1 MKITIF
7 NDRITD
13 EYNYFVTNLKKSI
26 MGNSGKQQVLSDKDL
41 DIFLKDNKFSP
52 LPGYE
57 KFEATTQMIIA
68 EVMLRKLPLEIID
81 PDNNLILVRYNDKDF
96 IILEGTISDANSLIA
111 YWISDDKW
119 MTRQFLERNGI
130 NHANGILLQQGY
142 PPEKLNELKFP
153 AVVKPVNTDHG
164 IAVRTNLQTN
174 KELAEAIENAFRYSG
189 KVIVEEYFP
198 GREYRFLVIDYKVR
212 AIAFR
217 EPANVTGDG
226 ESTIV
231 QLIDKK
237 NDGRG
242 TDYRYPLLKINIDD
256 EVTRHLKSASL
267 SADSVIKKGEKIYLR
282 KNSNLSTGG
291 DSIDVTD
298 EMPDFYKEIAV
309 RAAKAAGLKIA
320 GVDIIIKDTSFAP
333 SFDNYIVVEL
343 NAPAMLSM
351 HDFPY
356 IGKNRHVERYVLDS
370 ILNSK

>member
-1 MKITIF
+1 
-7 NDRITD
+7 
-13 EYNYFVTNLKKSI
+13 
-26 MGNSGKQQVLSDKDL
+26 MGNFVSHHALSAKDL
-41 DIFLKDNKFSP
+41 DIFLQDNKFSP

-57 KFEATTQMIIA
+57 NFEATTQIIIA
-68 EVMLRKLPLEIID
+68 EVMRRKLPLEIID
-81 PDNNLILVRYNDKDF
+81 ADNNLISVNYKDKEF

-119 MTRQFLERNGI
+119 MTKQFLQRNGI
-130 NHANGILLQQGY
+130 NHAGGILLQRGY

-164 IAVRTNLQTN
+164 IAVSTNLQTPE
-174 KELAEAIENAFRYSG
+174 ELISAIENAFRYSG

-226 ESTIV
+226 ESTIR
-231 QLIDKK
+231 QLIKKK
-237 NDGRG
+237 NEGRG
-242 TDYRYPLLKINIDD
+242 TDYRYPLLKIIIDD
-256 EVTRHLKSASL
+256 EVKRHLKAASL
-267 SADSVIKKGEKIYLR
+267 SEDSVLIKGEKIFLR

-291 DSIDVTD
+291 DSIDMTD

-309 RAAKAAGLKIA
+309 SAAKSAGLKIA
-320 GVDIIIKDTSFAP
+320 GVDIIIKDTRIAP
-333 SFDNYIVVEL
+333 SSDNYIVVEL

-356 IGKNRHVERYVLDS
+356 IGKNRHAERYVLDS